1 MPEPAAV
8 WGVHVVDGA
17 VTAALVR
24 PNGSGG
30 YEIIEA
36 IAERTPAGA
45 AEALR
50 HARAVLSRRGVAD
63 RGASVALPD
72 TNGCLVT
79 AAIPPDELDM
89 SEHEISNEMY
99 DWTPFEPDQAEL
111 RHLCV
116 LREGRRQERLV
127 AALPRADYR
136 QFLEILETGDASRLG
151 VCFGGASTWRGA
163 RALGLVPRGGFLVT
177 TLPHITEVYAAPGG
191 RARRHL
197 LALGEA
203 DLTRDATAVDMLA
216 KDLAQIADYHRS
228 LHRGDD
234 KPPAEPSF
242 VLAGLSATSPAVRQ
256 RLAAVLGPRLVD
268 GTGDGGTVAAAAKAR
283 LPQVPLAALAGAV
296 GAALEALRPVD
307 ERLVLRH
314 VPANLPPY
322 RERSR
327 AIYVAGIALALVASG
342 LLFEYFHDA
351 NVPPVRTNPRRAA
364 PEQAARPAE
373 KVPEEKLP
381 PPPPA
386 DTAPAEPAVAA
397 TRSLTAELAGPARVR
412 VRCPIGDDGRV
423 IRRRYLGRD
432 GDRPE
437 DADTEVQRVDKYGA
451 DFVDD
456 VPGPAGVYVWTCEGH
471 AEAKVLVDFRVD
483 VELVGPGDAGGAR
496 FSLRRPWREAT
507 ASLVVDVAPGARVAG
522 DDGVLAFDSGWRLD
536 AVRTRTES
544 ERAAVRVPH
553 FLADGRIERGEDGAP
568 VTGERVVE
576 RERRI
581 FEADAVG
588 PDGSRHTWLRKM
600 TDG

>member
-24 PNGSGG
+24 ANGSGG
-30 YEIIEA
+30 YEILEA
-36 IAERTPAGA
+36 IAERTPPGA

-50 HARAVLSRRGVAD
+50 HARAILSRRGVAG

-151 VCFGGASTWRGA
+151 VCFAGASTWRGA
-163 RALGLVPRGGFLVT
+163 KALGLLPPGGFLVT

-268 GTGDGGTVAAAAKAR
+268 GARDGGIVAAGTKAR

-327 AIYVAGIALALVASG
+327 LAYVAVAAVALVAGG
-342 LLFEYFHDA
+342 LVFEHFRGA
-351 NVPPVRTNPRRAA
+351 TVPPVRVNPRRPA
-364 PEQAARPAE
+364 PETPVRPAE
-373 KVPEEKLP
+373 KVPAEKPP

-386 DTAPAEPAVAA
+386 ETAPAAPSEEKTP
-397 TRSLTAELAGPARVR
+397 SLTADVDAPGRVR
-412 VRCPIGDDGRV
+412 VRWPAGAEGRTL
-423 IRRRYLGRD
+423 RRRYLGRD
-432 GDRPE
+432 GERPA
-437 DADTEVQRVDKYGA
+437 DAVADVRRIGAAAGEV
-451 DFVDD
+451 VDD
-456 VPGPAGVYVWTCEGH
+456 VPGSAGFYEWTADG
-471 AEAKVLVDFRVD
+471 AKEAREFVDIRVD

-588 PDGSRHTWLRKM
+588 PDGSRRTWLRKM